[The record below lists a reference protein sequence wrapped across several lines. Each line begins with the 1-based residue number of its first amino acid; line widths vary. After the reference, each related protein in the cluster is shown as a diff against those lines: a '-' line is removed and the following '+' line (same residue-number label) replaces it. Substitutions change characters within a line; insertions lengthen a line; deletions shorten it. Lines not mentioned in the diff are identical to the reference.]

1 MAEVRQSRP
10 QRLLVVDD
18 DRALARTIKI
28 YLEEAGYAV
37 EVAADAA
44 AARKHLAQ
52 QSYDMAIIDLGLPGE
67 DGLSLTRSLR
77 EQGELGLLILTGRQ
91 DATDRIV
98 GLEIGADD
106 YVLKPVELR
115 ELLARVRS
123 ILRRSVRAGN
133 GGVRRG
139 IASKLLRFGDWTAD
153 LASRALLRGD
163 GERVELTTAEFD
175 LLVAFLTH
183 PQRVL
188 TRDQILD
195 LTRGREAA
203 PFDRSVDVM
212 VGRLRKKI
220 EIDPENP
227 ALIKTMHGVG
237 YLFVANVVPVN
248 PV

>member
-1 MAEVRQSRP
+1 MVEGRQNRP

-18 DRALARTIKI
+18 DRALARTIKN
-28 YLEEAGYAV
+28 YLEDAGY
-37 EVAADAA
+37 EVDIAADAGS
-44 AARKHLAQ
+44 ARKQLAQ
-52 QSYDMAIIDLGLPGE
+52 HSYDMAIIDLGLPGE

-106 YVLKPVELR
+106 YVMKPVELR

-123 ILRRSVRAGN
+123 ILRRSARAD

-139 IASKLLRFGDWTAD
+139 PTDKLLRFGDWTAD
-153 LASRALLRGD
+153 LASRTLVRGD
-163 GERVELTTAEFD
+163 GERIDLTTSEFE

-188 TRDQILD
+188 TRNQILD
-195 LTRGREAA
+195 LTRGREAG

-220 EIDPENP
+220 EPDPENP
-227 ALIKTMHGVG
+227 SLIKTMHGVG
-237 YLFVANVVPVN
+237 YLFVANVVPLKGA
-248 PV
+248 

>member
-1 MAEVRQSRP
+1 MVEGRQSRP

-18 DRALARTIKI
+18 DRALARTIEN
-28 YLEEAGYAV
+28 YLEDAGF
-37 EVAADAA
+37 EVDLAADAA
-44 AARKHLAQ
+44 SARKQLAQ
-52 QSYDMAIIDLGLPGE
+52 HSYDMAIIDLGLPGE

-106 YVLKPVELR
+106 YVMKPVELR
-115 ELLARVRS
+115 EL
-123 ILRRSVRAGN
+123 
-133 GGVRRG
+133 
-139 IASKLLRFGDWTAD
+139 
-153 LASRALLRGD
+153 
-163 GERVELTTAEFD
+163 TTSEFE

-195 LTRGREAA
+195 LTRGREAG

-220 EIDPENP
+220 EVDPENP
-227 ALIKTMHGVG
+227 SLIKTMHGVG
-237 YLFVANVVPVN
+237 YLFVANVVPLKGL
-248 PV
+248 

>member
-1 MAEVRQSRP
+1 MVEGRQNRP

-18 DRALARTIKI
+18 DRALARTIEN
-28 YLEEAGYAV
+28 YLEDAGF
-37 EVAADAA
+37 EVDLAADAA
-44 AARKHLAQ
+44 SARKQLAQ
-52 QSYDMAIIDLGLPGE
+52 HSYDMAIIDLGLPGE

-106 YVLKPVELR
+106 YVMKPVELR

-123 ILRRSVRAGN
+123 ILRRAVRN

-139 IASKLLRFGDWTAD
+139 PADKLLRFGDWTAD
-153 LASRALLRGD
+153 LASRTLVRGD
-163 GERVELTTAEFD
+163 GERVDLTTSEFE

-195 LTRGREAA
+195 LTRGREAG

-220 EIDPENP
+220 EVDPENP

-237 YLFVANVVPVN
+237 YLFVANVVPLKGH
-248 PV
+248 

>member
-1 MAEVRQSRP
+1 MVEGRQNRP

-18 DRALARTIKI
+18 DRALARTIEN
-28 YLEEAGYAV
+28 YLEDAGF
-37 EVAADAA
+37 EVDLAADAA
-44 AARKHLAQ
+44 SARKQLAQ
-52 QSYDMAIIDLGLPGE
+52 HSYDMAIIDLGLPGE

-106 YVLKPVELR
+106 YVMKPVELR

-123 ILRRSVRAGN
+123 ILRRSVRN

-139 IASKLLRFGDWTAD
+139 PTDKLLRFGDWTAD
-153 LASRALLRGD
+153 LASRTLVRGD
-163 GERVELTTAEFD
+163 GEQVELTTSEFE

-195 LTRGREAA
+195 LTRGREAG

-220 EIDPENP
+220 EVDPENP
-227 ALIKTMHGVG
+227 TLIKTMHGVG
-237 YLFVANVVPVN
+237 YLFVANVMPLKSH
-248 PV
+248 

>member
-1 MAEVRQSRP
+1 MAEGKQSRP

-37 EVAADAA
+37 EVAPDAA

-77 EQGELGLLILTGRQ
+77 EQGEIGLLILTGRQ

-123 ILRRSVRAGN
+123 ILRRSNRAN
-133 GGVRRG
+133 GGRRG
-139 IASKLLRFGDWTAD
+139 IANKLLQFGDWTAD

-220 EIDPENP
+220 EVDPENP
-227 ALIKTMHGVG
+227 ALIKTMHGIG

-248 PV
+248 PA

>member
-1 MAEVRQSRP
+1 MVEGRQNRP

-18 DRALARTIKI
+18 DRALARTIEN
-28 YLEEAGYAV
+28 YLEDAGF
-37 EVAADAA
+37 EVDLAADATS
-44 AARKHLAQ
+44 ARKQLAQ
-52 QSYDMAIIDLGLPGE
+52 HSYDMAIIDLGLPGE

-106 YVLKPVELR
+106 YVMKPVELR

-123 ILRRSVRAGN
+123 ILRRSVRN
-133 GGVRRG
+133 GGARRG
-139 IASKLLRFGDWTAD
+139 PTDKLLRFGDWTAD
-153 LASRALLRGD
+153 LASRTLLRGD
-163 GERVELTTAEFD
+163 GERVELTTSEFE

-195 LTRGREAA
+195 LTRGREAG

-220 EIDPENP
+220 EVDPENP
-227 ALIKTMHGVG
+227 SLIKTMHGVG
-237 YLFVANVVPVN
+237 YLFVANVVPLKGL
-248 PV
+248 

>member
-1 MAEVRQSRP
+1 MAEGRQSRP

-37 EVAADAA
+37 DVAPDAA

-52 QSYDMAIIDLGLPGE
+52 QSYDMAVIDLGLPGE

-77 EQGELGLLILTGRQ
+77 EQGEIGLLILTGRQ

-123 ILRRSVRAGN
+123 ILRRSGRGN

-220 EIDPENP
+220 EVDPENP
-227 ALIKTMHGVG
+227 ALIKTMHGIG

-248 PV
+248 QV

>member
-1 MAEVRQSRP
+1 MVEGRQNRP

-18 DRALARTIKI
+18 DRALARTIEN
-28 YLEEAGYAV
+28 YLEDAGF
-37 EVAADAA
+37 EVDIAADAA
-44 AARKHLAQ
+44 SARKQLAQ
-52 QSYDMAIIDLGLPGE
+52 HSYDMAIIDLGLPGE

-77 EQGELGLLILTGRQ
+77 EQGDIGLLILTGRQ

-106 YVLKPVELR
+106 YVMKPVELR

-123 ILRRSVRAGN
+123 ILRRSSRGN
-133 GGVRRG
+133 GGMRRG
-139 IASKLLRFGDWTAD
+139 PAHRLLRFGEWTAD
-153 LASRALLRGD
+153 LASRTLVRAN
-163 GERVELTTAEFD
+163 GEQVNLTTSEFE

-195 LTRGREAA
+195 LTRGREAG

-220 EIDPENP
+220 EPDPENP
-227 ALIKTMHGVG
+227 SLIKTMHGVG
-237 YLFVANVVPVN
+237 YLFVAKVVPLKN
-248 PV
+248 L

>member
-1 MAEVRQSRP
+1 MTEGRQSRP

-28 YLEEAGYAV
+28 YLEEAGYGV
-37 EVAADAA
+37 EVAPDAA

-52 QSYDMAIIDLGLPGE
+52 QSFDMAIVDLGLPGE

-77 EQGELGLLILTGRQ
+77 EQGEIGLLILTGRQ

-123 ILRRSVRAGN
+123 ILRRSGRGN
-133 GGVRRG
+133 G
-139 IASKLLRFGDWTAD
+139 GDWTAD

-163 GERVELTTAEFD
+163 GDRVELTTAEFD

-220 EIDPENP
+220 EVDPENP
-227 ALIKTMHGVG
+227 ALIKTMHGIG

-248 PV
+248 PA

>member
-1 MAEVRQSRP
+1 MTEGRQSRP

-28 YLEEAGYAV
+28 YLEEAGYGV
-37 EVAADAA
+37 EVAPDAA

-52 QSYDMAIIDLGLPGE
+52 QSFDMAIVDLGLPGE

-77 EQGELGLLILTGRQ
+77 EQGEIGLLILTGRQ

-123 ILRRSVRAGN
+123 ILRRSGRGN
-133 GGVRRG
+133 GGVRKG

-163 GERVELTTAEFD
+163 GDRVELTTAEFD
-175 LLVAFLTH
+175 LLCGLPDPSAARPDPRSDPRSDTRPRGGAVRS
-183 PQRVL
+183 QRR
-188 TRDQILD
+188 RDGRPPAQED
-195 LTRGREAA
+195 RG
-203 PFDRSVDVM
+203 
-212 VGRLRKKI
+212 
-220 EIDPENP
+220 
-227 ALIKTMHGVG
+227 
-237 YLFVANVVPVN
+237 
-248 PV
+248 

>member
-1 MAEVRQSRP
+1 MVEGRQNRP

-18 DRALARTIKI
+18 DRALARTIEN
-28 YLEEAGYAV
+28 YLEDAGFEV
-37 EVAADAA
+37 DVAADAA
-44 AARKHLAQ
+44 SARKQLAQ
-52 QSYDMAIIDLGLPGE
+52 HSYDMAIIDLGLPGE

-77 EQGELGLLILTGRQ
+77 EQGDFGLLILTGRQ

-106 YVLKPVELR
+106 YVMKPVELR

-123 ILRRSVRAGN
+123 ILRRSARGN

-139 IASKLLRFGDWTAD
+139 PADKLLRFGEWTAD
-153 LASRALLRGD
+153 LASRTLVRGD
-163 GERVELTTAEFD
+163 GEKVDLTTSEFE

-195 LTRGREAA
+195 LTRGREAG

-220 EIDPENP
+220 EADPENP
-227 ALIKTMHGVG
+227 SLIKTMHGVG
-237 YLFVANVVPVN
+237 YLFVANVVPLKGL
-248 PV
+248 

>member
-1 MAEVRQSRP
+1 MAEGRLHRP

-18 DRALARTIKI
+18 DRALARTIKL
-28 YLEEAGYAV
+28 YLEDAGYEV
-37 EVAADAA
+37 EVAPDAA
-44 AARKHLAQ
+44 AARKQLAQ
-52 QSYDMAIIDLGLPGE
+52 LAYDMAIIDLGLPGE

-123 ILRRSVRAGN
+123 ILRRTGRGN
-133 GGVRRG
+133 GGLRRG
-139 IASKLLRFGDWTAD
+139 PADKLLRFGDWTAD
-153 LASRALLRGD
+153 LASRTLLRGD
-163 GERVELTTAEFD
+163 GGQVELTTSEFE

-195 LTRGREAA
+195 LTRGREAS

-220 EIDPENP
+220 EVDPENP
-227 ALIKTMHGVG
+227 MLIKTMHGVG
-237 YLFVANVVPVN
+237 SLFVANVVPLREA
-248 PV
+248 

>member
-1 MAEVRQSRP
+1 MVEGRKNRQ
-10 QRLLVVDD
+10 QRLLIVDD
-18 DRALARTIKI
+18 DRALARTIKT
-28 YLEEAGYAV
+28 YLEDAGY
-37 EVAADAA
+37 EVDAA
-44 AARKHLAQ
+44 PDAPSARKQLAQ
-52 QSYDMAIIDLGLPGE
+52 HSYDMAIIDLGLPGE

-123 ILRRSVRAGN
+123 ILRRSSRGN
-133 GGVRRG
+133 GGLRRRPTD
-139 IASKLLRFGDWTAD
+139 KLLRFGDWTAD
-153 LASRALLRGD
+153 LASRTLVRGD
-163 GERVELTTAEFD
+163 GERVELTTSEFE

-195 LTRGREAA
+195 LTRGREAS

-220 EIDPENP
+220 EADPENP
-227 ALIKTMHGVG
+227 MLIKTMHGIG
-237 YLFVANVVPVN
+237 YLFVANVVPLKT
-248 PV
+248 